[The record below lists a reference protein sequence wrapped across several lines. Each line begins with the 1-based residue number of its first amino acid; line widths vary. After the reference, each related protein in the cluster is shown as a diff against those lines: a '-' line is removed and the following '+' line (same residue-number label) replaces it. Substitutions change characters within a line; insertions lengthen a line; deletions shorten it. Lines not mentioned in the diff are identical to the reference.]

1 MEAHAIGLPLLYDMK
16 NDVCGDY
23 QMKRWLFF
31 MLSLLYIA
39 ALFSSNTF
47 SQDYSRWSLPEGAKT
62 RLGKGLLS
70 GGIAYSPDGTRLA
83 VAATIGIWLYDA
95 HSGAEINLFTG
106 QALSVNSVAFS
117 PDGHIL
123 AGGSGDATI
132 RLWSVE
138 TGAHIQTLTGHTR
151 GIKKIAFNPDG
162 NTIVS
167 GSADKSIAFGM
178 RIQALLNRHC
188 VGILIE

>member
-23 QMKRWLFF
+23 QMKRLLLLWLSV
-31 MLSLLYIA
+31 SLVFV
-39 ALFSSNTF
+39 LFSSNTF
-47 SQDYSRWSLPEGAKT
+47 AQDYTRWNLPEGAKA

-70 GGIAYSPDGTRLA
+70 GSIAYSPDGTRLA
-83 VAATIGIWLYDA
+83 VSANIGIWLYDA
-95 HSGAEINLFTG
+95 HSGAEIDLFTG

-117 PDGHIL
+117 PDGYIL
-123 AGGSGDATI
+123 AGGSGDGTI

>member
-23 QMKRWLFF
+23 QMKRLLLLWLSV
-31 MLSLLYIA
+31 SLVFV
-39 ALFSSNTF
+39 LFSSNTF
-47 SQDYSRWSLPEGAKT
+47 AQDYTRWNLPEGAKA

-70 GGIAYSPDGTRLA
+70 GSIAYSPDGTRLA
-83 VAATIGIWLYDA
+83 VSANIGIWLYDA
-95 HSGAEINLFTG
+95 HSGAEIDLFTG

-117 PDGHIL
+117 PDGYIL
-123 AGGSGDATI
+123 AGGSGDGTI

-167 GSADKSIAFGM
+167 GSADKSTAFGM
-178 RIQALLNRHC
+178 RRQALLEP
-188 VGILIE
+188 I

>member
-16 NDVCGDY
+16 NDVYGVY
-23 QMKRWLFF
+23 QMKRRLF
-31 MLSLLYIA
+31 LTLGLLFITT
-39 ALFSSNTF
+39 LFSSNAFAQHYT
-47 SQDYSRWSLPEGAKT
+47 RWSFPEGAKA
-62 RLGKGLLS
+62 RLGKCLLS
-70 GGIAYSPDGTRLA
+70 GSIAYSPDGTRLA
-83 VAATIGIWLYDA
+83 VSANIGIWLYDA
-95 HSGAEINLFTG
+95 HSGAEIDLFTG

-117 PDGHIL
+117 PDGYIL
-123 AGGSGDATI
+123 AGGSGDGTI

-167 GSADKSIAFGM
+167 GSADKSTAFGM
-178 RIQALLNRHC
+178 RRQALLEP
-188 VGILIE
+188 I